1 MDFVQSRQM
10 SYTKIYSQDWNSP
23 ICCENFQTIGS
34 WGLKKIICRALQSN
48 YWKVEGGIELPRSRN
63 QTSSDGSK
71 VYCLFINV
79 QGGLYK

>member
-48 YWKVEGGIELPRSRN
+48 YWKVEGGIELQN
-63 QTSSDGSK
+63 QISCAQFYIFYIFD
-71 VYCLFINV
+71 INEIRWD
-79 QGGLYK
+79 